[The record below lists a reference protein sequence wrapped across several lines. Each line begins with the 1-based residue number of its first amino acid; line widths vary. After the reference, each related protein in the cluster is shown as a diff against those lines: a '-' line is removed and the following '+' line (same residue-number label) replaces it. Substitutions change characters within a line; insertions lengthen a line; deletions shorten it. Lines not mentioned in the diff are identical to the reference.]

1 MNKSILML
9 TVTMLFSSSLMAE
22 TDEAMELHQSK
33 CSGCHADRFGGDPD
47 AIYTRSNRK
56 VTSLNRLKG
65 QVGFCAQMIG
75 AQWFDDEIDSVT
87 NFLNKKYYHF

>member
-1 MNKSILML
+1 MFAATTLLASS
-9 TVTMLFSSSLMAE
+9 TVFAE
-22 TDEAMELHQSK
+22 TDEAMALHQSK
-33 CSGCHADRFGGDPD
+33 CSGCHADRFGGDAD

-56 VTSLNRLKG
+56 VTSLTKLKG

-75 AQWFDDEIDSVT
+75 AQWFEDEIDSVT